1 MNNLF
6 NLCNEGNKC
15 EISRREFAIR
25 GGIVASGVSVMGT
38 SSASLSV
45 QGNKKKKPSFGTF
58 LLLSWSKNVIFYSL
72 GSERLAFKPE
82 GYNFWKWRGHKIHY
96 VVQGEGLPLVLIH
109 GFGASVFHWRYPQ
122 FH

>member
-15 EISRREFAIR
+15 EISRRGFAIR

-38 SSASLSV
+38 SSASQSV

-58 LLLSWSKNVIFYSL
+58 LLLSWSKNVIF
-72 GSERLAFKPE
+72 
-82 GYNFWKWRGHKIHY
+82 
-96 VVQGEGLPLVLIH
+96 V
-109 GFGASVFHWRYPQ
+109 
-122 FH
+122 